1 MTKLAERL
9 IPPEILAHLRRSRG
23 NREIWLVGGAL
34 RDHFLGRP
42 HPDLDFV
49 VDREAANLA
58 RSVADELNADFFVLD
73 GERDAARVILAGEV
87 RTLDFVRRR
96 GPSIEADLQDRDF
109 TINSLAL
116 ALDDADRLIDPL
128 RGLQDLKDRRLR
140 ACGGKSLERDPVRA
154 LRAVRLTSEL
164 GLRMESGTV
173 RQVRQAGKELS
184 SSPGERVRD
193 EFMRSLDPLNAG
205 KAIRL
210 MNHLGLLSIVCPELT
225 EILGPEEA
233 GWQRALSTLDRL
245 GELVS
250 LLGQRFDGG
259 RAENLALGELSLL
272 LGRYRPQIGE
282 KLTSPVGGGRQ
293 SGQLLAL
300 AALYCTEVRGSS
312 AARESAAAHSAE
324 LAYRRCQELRL
335 SRPEADRV
343 RRIVRN
349 HWRPEALAAGGRPGD
364 GDTYRFFRD
373 TGEAGVE
380 LILLF
385 LAGYLAGLTPPPP
398 PEEWRAKVGVARTL
412 MEAWFDRTDQVIR
425 PPKLLGGDELAAA
438 LGLQPGPIIGDLL
451 EQIRE
456 AQAEGAV
463 RSKEAALEFARRQL
477 VLGEGP
483 DLSDRPT

>member
-58 RSVADELNADFFVLD
+58 RAVADELNADFYVLD

-164 GLRMESGTV
+164 GLRMEPGTA
-173 RQVRQAGKELS
+173 RQVRRVGKELS

-193 EFMRSLDPLNAG
+193 EFMRSLDPFNAG

-250 LLGQRFDGG
+250 LLGQRFDGR

-312 AARESAAAHSAE
+312 AAGESVAAHSAE